1 MIKRIVVGG
10 LSLVAMFSVF
20 NYAAE
25 NSGSANEKLPDVTAL
40 RAEMERLKG
49 LVPDQSHAMSDVG
62 DHFANLWFA
71 GQKQNW
77 PLADFFWAE
86 TRSHLRW
93 AVRIIPVRKDTQ
105 GNEIR
110 LIEILEPIEKTAL
123 AEIGNAIK
131 TKDQQQFTTAYKQ
144 MLESCYAC
152 HLAAG
157 KPFLRLR
164 VPDEPH
170 GRILNFD
177 AQP

>member
-71 GQKQNW
+71 
-77 PLADFFWAE
+77 
-86 TRSHLRW
+86 
-93 AVRIIPVRKDTQ
+93 
-105 GNEIR
+105 
-110 LIEILEPIEKTAL
+110 
-123 AEIGNAIK
+123 
-131 TKDQQQFTTAYKQ
+131 
-144 MLESCYAC
+144 
-152 HLAAG
+152 
-157 KPFLRLR
+157 
-164 VPDEPH
+164 
-170 GRILNFD
+170 
-177 AQP
+177 